1 MSKNDDVLA
10 ELMRPTSRRRKNW
23 TDKLSDE
30 HREILFKM
38 RRLVQAG
45 EPSDSVPN
53 LHRKF
58 TALANIVIAQS
69 TFFGFMSDDGTR
81 YPEPQ
86 EVAHEQETKS
96 THGQRRRR
104 TRRATA

>member
-1 MSKNDDVLA
+1 MKNDDVLA
-10 ELMRPTSRRRKNW
+10 ELMRPTAKRRRNW
-23 TDKLSDE
+23 TDSLSDE

-45 EPSDSVPN
+45 EPADSVPN

-58 TALANIVIAQS
+58 TAMANIVIAQS
-69 TFFGFMSDDGTR
+69 TFFAFMSDDGTR
-81 YPEPQ
+81 YSEPQ
-86 EVAHEQETKS
+86 EVAHEQATKP

-104 TRRATA
+104 TRRAAA